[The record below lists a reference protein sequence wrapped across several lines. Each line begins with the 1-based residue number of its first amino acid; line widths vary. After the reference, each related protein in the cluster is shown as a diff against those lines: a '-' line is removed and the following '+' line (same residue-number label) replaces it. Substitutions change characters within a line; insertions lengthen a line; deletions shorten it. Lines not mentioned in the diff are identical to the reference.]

1 MGERSMNSR
10 FQPVQNVPWGRGAV
24 ARFGH
29 VTAFGQLVGG
39 SRQAAAATAGQR
51 MSGHTARACGPGIW
65 KVDVLKC
72 IFEDAEFP

>member
-10 FQPVQNVPWGRGAV
+10 FQPVQNIPWGRGAV
-24 ARFGH
+24 AR
-29 VTAFGQLVGG
+29 FGQLVGG